1 MVPLR
6 PIAYNTF
13 YSWFGG
19 PDEATERFVER
30 NENRLYIDIYPKRMN
45 LYSLDISERFK
56 KEKDILLPSGI
67 EYAEIKNRVKSFL
80 NLKKPFEIY
89 IRQRQCLS
97 LDSAENYIVNS
108 NSIYDELIVDT
119 GVIIL

>member
-1 MVPLR
+1 MIPLR
-6 PIAYNTF
+6 PLAYDTF

-19 PDEATERFVER
+19 PAEPTERFVER
-30 NENRLYIDIYPKRMN
+30 NENQLYIDIYPKRIN
-45 LYSLDISERFK
+45 LYSVNISQRFK
-56 KEKDILLPSGI
+56 REKDILLPSGI
-67 EYAEIKNRVKSFL
+67 EYAEIKNRVKTFM

-97 LDSAENYIVNS
+97 LDSAEQYMVNRD
-108 NSIYDELIVDT
+108 SIYDELIVDT